1 MRVHFKESVKDKVDN
16 FIAFYGEAIEFIE
29 LTKEE
34 YIEFLEQIS
43 ITQRILIINP
53 ETGLRTYN
61 NIRIKVL
68 T

>member
-16 FIAFYGEAIEFIE
+16 FIAFYGEA
-29 LTKEE
+29 KEE